1 MADSPPPS
9 PTILYDEERRY
20 SADRLAPPDI
30 PALLSAKRRWW
41 RRDEPRSVRIALM
54 CTSIAL
60 SAVQANGVY
69 CWSTYGPV
77 VSKQLGLNGTQAQTI
92 VVGGILGVYLCAA
105 PVGALTD
112 HYGPRAGSLLSALLG
127 AAGYFTFAAVLGAT
141 DDAAPNAYLV
151 LTACYFA
158 VGAATVGSYFSAL
171 TTASLSFPAYPTL
184 SLSLPLALIGLSPSF
199 LSSFSR
205 WFTLADGELDAV
217 RYITFL
223 GLLSLGVNLFGA
235 VFMRVTL
242 PELPIV
248 DDAASFDSDYHY
260 GYGPAEAAAD
270 LSASLHLDERTPLL
284 IGGVEA
290 AREDVEAEMSGKEVK
305 WNTVRL
311 IKNPGFWAFGGILTL
326 CIGPS
331 EMIIATIGTILTSLL
346 PPEQLAAIKQFMA
359 QTMGHPL
366 LSVSTLAS
374 AAESSALELR
384 NKHVLILSMCST
396 VARLLTGFA
405 ADRLS
410 PAPVAVPAPR
420 SDDPTAPSHYFVQ
433 QEPIILSRSA
443 FCSLCTVGLGAVLAW
458 SAAYLDDEPHFWV
471 LSAGVGTLYGAIFTL
486 TPAITS
492 SHFGPTN
499 FGLAWGLVS
508 YFPAL
513 GSAIFSYTYAFLA
526 VSDAPVSPDA
536 STDQTLCYGPKCF
549 STTFF
554 ISAIGCVVSALGLFL
569 LGQRWRV

>member
-1 MADSPPPS
+1 
-9 PTILYDEERRY
+9 
-20 SADRLAPPDI
+20 
-30 PALLSAKRRWW
+30 
-41 RRDEPRSVRIALM
+41 M
-54 CTSIAL
+54 CLSIAM

-77 VSKQLGLNGTQAQTI
+77 VSKTLGLNGTQSQTI

-127 AAGYFTFAAVLGAT
+127 AAGYFTFAKVLEAS
-141 DDAAPNAYLV
+141 DDAAPNAYLI

-184 SLSLPLALIGLSPSF
+184 ALSLPLALIGLSPSF
-199 LSSFSR
+199 LSSFSP
-205 WFTLADGELDAV
+205 WFTLPGGELDAV
-217 RYITFL
+217 HYIAFL

-235 VFMRVTL
+235 LFMRVTL
-242 PELPIV
+242 PELPII
-248 DDAASFDSDYHY
+248 DDADSIDSDFHY

-290 AREDVEAEMSGKEVK
+290 AREEVEAEMSGKEVK
-305 WNTVRL
+305 WSTVRL

-346 PPEQLAAIKQFMA
+346 PPEQLLALKQFFA

-384 NKHVLILSMCST
+384 NKHVFILSMCST
-396 VARLLTGFA
+396 VGRLLTGFA

-410 PAPVAVPAPR
+410 PAPVAVPAPA
-420 SDDPTAPSHYFVQ
+420 SDEPGAPSHYFVQ
-433 QEPIILSRSA
+433 RDPIILSRSA
-443 FCSLCTVGLGAVLAW
+443 FCSICTVGLGAVLAW
-458 SAAYLDDEPHFWV
+458 SAAFLKDEPHFWV
-471 LSAGVGTLYGAIFTL
+471 LSAGVGLLYGAIFTL

-513 GSAIFSYTYAFLA
+513 GAAIFSYTYSFLA
-526 VSDAPVSPDA
+526 VSNVQVSPDA
-536 STDQTLCYGPKCF
+536 SVDQTLCYGAKCF
-549 STTFF
+549 STTFY
-554 ISAIGCVVSALGLFL
+554 ISAVGCVVSALGLFL